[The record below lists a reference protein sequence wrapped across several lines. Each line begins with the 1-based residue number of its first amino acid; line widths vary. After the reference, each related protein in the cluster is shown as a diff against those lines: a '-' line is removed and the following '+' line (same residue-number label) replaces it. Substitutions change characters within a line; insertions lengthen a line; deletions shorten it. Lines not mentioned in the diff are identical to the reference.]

1 MAASVPAIAT
11 CQAADVTQQP
21 ADRVIDVDIPS
32 QALTSGVLALS
43 RQAGI
48 QVLMPT
54 LSVDHLRTLGAKGQ
68 MPLQQA
74 LSRLL
79 AGTGLSFRV
88 VDART
93 VTIFLA
99 TASGEGG
106 GLGKSPDAQDR
117 LDRPGEAADM
127 GRVMVTATRRETSL
141 AEVPYNLQV
150 ISGSK
155 LEDIGA
161 KSAADFVRTIPGM
174 SAVDYGKRGGIS
186 MVLRGLRNGGEGG
199 AGMDRRTT
207 SVYIDDIEIPSTL
220 NPAIVDIDHIEVLR
234 GPQGTLYGSGAIG
247 GTLRYITVAP
257 SLDAV
262 EGRVSAEIGRTR
274 HGGLNHEV
282 AAMVNLPLATDV
294 AAMRLNVSRSD
305 NSGFIENVRLGEDG
319 INWDRNLS
327 ARLGLLV
334 KPGERFDVAL
344 TYYMDRSDFG
354 VGSNI
359 AEDIG
364 PYANSY
370 YSSGRSTRDTDLFGL
385 VANQRFE
392 HFTLTSSTSYKKYRS
407 TGNDDITYDIRD
419 LIFASFL
426 APEELPEFTAY
437 SDDLW
442 TDERWTQEVRLVSSG
457 DSRWNWLA
465 GAYWTSSTLAERRN
479 EFVPIPFPGQAAF
492 EENVIGAAINDER
505 EYYFQ
510 SDTKYRQV
518 AAFGELGYQI
528 TPRWNASVGGRW
540 FEYRASNIFYAI
552 DQYFGRNARDAQGL
566 GRTTPYANEFTYGN
580 ANQSGSTFR
589 FNTSF
594 NLTPDH
600 LLYATVAEGFRPGGY
615 NNVSPNTGVEPEYR
629 QYAPDS
635 IRSYEVGAKGGLLDG
650 KAYYSTSVYYVDWQE
665 MQTTGSTPLGY
676 SLIMNAGSASSR
688 GVELEVGMRDLW
700 TRGLDVGLTYAHTDM
715 SLSEPIANLGRAGD
729 HAPYVP
735 RNNASLNTGYRFDV
749 GSSLRASVNLLATY
763 TGEVATSFGDIEPD
777 DDGVLAPNPYYL
789 RLDDY
794 LLFGLNAQLSGM
806 GWSVRLGGSNLF
818 DKLADVRR
826 SRAIVES
833 PYRASFYSR
842 TVNRPRTVT
851 LGFIY
856 NF

>member
-1 MAASVPAIAT
+1 
-11 CQAADVTQQP
+11 
-21 ADRVIDVDIPS
+21 
-32 QALTSGVLALS
+32 VLALS

-117 LDRPGEAADM
+117 LDRPGEATDM

-257 SLDAV
+257 SLDA
-262 EGRVSAEIGRTR
+262 
-274 HGGLNHEV
+274 
-282 AAMVNLPLATDV
+282 VNLPLATDV

-426 APEELPEFTAY
+426 ASEELPEFTAY

-540 FEYRASNIFYAI
+540 FEYRASNIF
-552 DQYFGRNARDAQGL
+552 
-566 GRTTPYANEFTYGN
+566 
-580 ANQSGSTFR
+580 
-589 FNTSF
+589 
-594 NLTPDH
+594 
-600 LLYATVAEGFRPGGY
+600 
-615 NNVSPNTGVEPEYR
+615 
-629 QYAPDS
+629 
-635 IRSYEVGAKGGLLDG
+635 
-650 KAYYSTSVYYVDWQE
+650 
-665 MQTTGSTPLGY
+665 
-676 SLIMNAGSASSR
+676 
-688 GVELEVGMRDLW
+688 
-700 TRGLDVGLTYAHTDM
+700 
-715 SLSEPIANLGRAGD
+715 
-729 HAPYVP
+729 
-735 RNNASLNTGYRFDV
+735 
-749 GSSLRASVNLLATY
+749 
-763 TGEVATSFGDIEPD
+763 
-777 DDGVLAPNPYYL
+777 
-789 RLDDY
+789 
-794 LLFGLNAQLSGM
+794 
-806 GWSVRLGGSNLF
+806 
-818 DKLADVRR
+818 
-826 SRAIVES
+826 
-833 PYRASFYSR
+833 
-842 TVNRPRTVT
+842 
-851 LGFIY
+851 
-856 NF
+856 